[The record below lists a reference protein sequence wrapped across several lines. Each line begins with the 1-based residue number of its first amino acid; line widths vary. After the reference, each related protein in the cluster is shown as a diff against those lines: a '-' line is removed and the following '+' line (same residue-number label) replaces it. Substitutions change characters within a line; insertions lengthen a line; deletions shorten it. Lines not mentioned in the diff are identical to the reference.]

1 MIEEQAEPESPGD
14 EAPSSPGRTSGVKL
28 RSEPPAPRGTGC
40 ARCAKPLESEYF
52 ELNGRATCL
61 SCRAALDGNLA
72 VAILAALPAGAA
84 CSLLYY
90 AIWEVWGMRFSLM
103 AVITGVVVGNVVSRF
118 ARMGSRLLARWVAV
132 GVTYLSVV
140 ATYVHS
146 VSEQAGD
153 APLWSVLR
161 ASLLLP
167 FGMIYEGRNVVTLV
181 LLAFGLHEAWQ
192 FSKPPNVH
200 VAGPFQVSD

>member
-1 MIEEQAEPESPGD
+1 MQ
-14 EAPSSPGRTSGVKL
+14 L
-28 RSEPPAPRGTGC
+28 RSEPPQPRGTPC

-52 ELNGRATCL
+52 ELNGRATCP
-61 SCRAALDGNLA
+61 SCRAALDGNLPLA
-72 VAILAALPAGAA
+72 ALAALPAGVV
-84 CSLLYY
+84 CTLLYY

-118 ARMGSRLLARWVAV
+118 SGMGARLLPRWVAV

-161 ASLLLP
+161 ASLFLP

-200 VAGPFQVSD
+200 LAGPFRVAEE